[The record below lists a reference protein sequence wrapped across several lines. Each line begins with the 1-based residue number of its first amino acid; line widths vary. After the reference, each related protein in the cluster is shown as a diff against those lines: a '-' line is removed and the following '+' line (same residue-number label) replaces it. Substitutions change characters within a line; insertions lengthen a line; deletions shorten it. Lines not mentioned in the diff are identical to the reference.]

1 MPLIETRQLTAFYGD
16 FQALYG
22 IDLRLEEGE
31 TVAIIGANGAGKST
45 FLKSIAG
52 LLPAAS
58 ESVLLDGRPIGGLR
72 APQIMRLGVSLV
84 PEGRRLFPS
93 LTVEENLTIGSYGRR
108 AAGYWSLERVYELFP
123 SLVARRDAPSQTL
136 SGGEQQMTAIGRAL
150 MANPRVLL
158 CDEISLGL
166 APIVIRGIYAAL
178 PRIKESGASVILVE
192 QDIVQALQVA
202 SRVYCFQEGRM
213 SLEGRP
219 AALSRQ
225 QIHTAYFGA

>member
-1 MPLIETRQLTAFYGD
+1 MTLLETRRLTAFYGD

-31 TVAIIGANGAGKST
+31 TLAIIGANGAGKST
-45 FLKSIAG
+45 FLKTIAG
-52 LLPAAS
+52 LLAAAPD
-58 ESVLLDGRPIGGLR
+58 SVVFAGRPIGGLP
-72 APQIMRLGVSLV
+72 APQIVRLGISLV

-93 LTVEENLTIGSYGRR
+93 LSVEENLLIGAYGRR
-108 AAGYWSLERVYELFP
+108 DGGYWSLARIYELFP
-123 SLVARRDAPSQTL
+123 ALSARRHAPSQTL
-136 SGGEQQMTAIGRAL
+136 SGGEQQMAAIGRAL

-166 APIVIRGIYAAL
+166 APVVIRSIYAAL
-178 PRIKESGASVILVE
+178 PRIKASGASVILVE

-219 AALSRQ
+219 AELSRD
-225 QIHTAYFGA
+225 QIHAAYFGA